1 MTQCGSEQRGGAVDL
16 KERDGF
22 PPLVVELW
30 GAAAL
35 FTRPEAKVE
44 RLSYP
49 VMTPSAAVGALEAIF
64 WKPEFTWQVIAI
76 EVLAPIRE
84 GRVRRNETTQVVT
97 RENALRGERVN
108 TADHRTQRAS
118 TILLDVR
125 YRVHAHIVLRDHAT
139 DPVAKYRDQF
149 RRRVE
154 RGACFSQPYFGTREF
169 PAAFGVSSG
178 AAAMPISRDLGV
190 MIHSIRHGR
199 DGRNP
204 QSSWFTARL
213 DRGVLHVPE
222 VGITAGDPT

>member
-1 MTQCGSEQRGGAVDL
+1 MDL
-16 KERDGF
+16 RERDGF

-30 GAAAL
+30 GPAAL
-35 FTRPEAKVE
+35 FTRPDAKVE

-49 VMTPSAAVGALEAIF
+49 VMTPSAAVGVLEAIF
-64 WKPEFTWQVIAI
+64 WKPEFAWQVVAI

-84 GRVRRNETTQVVT
+84 GRVRRNETTQVVS
-97 RENALRGERVN
+97 REGALRGERVN

-125 YRVHAHIVLRDHAT
+125 YRVHAHVVLREHAT

-169 PAAFGVSSG
+169 PAAFGLPTE
-178 AAAMPISRDLGV
+178 ATPLPISRDLGV
-190 MIHSIRHGR
+190 MLHSITHGKDGR
-199 DGRNP
+199 DP

-213 DRGVLHVPE
+213 DGGVLHVPE
-222 VGITAGDPT
+222 QGIRAGGAA

>member
-1 MTQCGSEQRGGAVDL
+1 MDL
-16 KERDGF
+16 RERDGF

-30 GAAAL
+30 GPAAL
-35 FTRPEAKVE
+35 FTRPDAKVE

-49 VMTPSAAVGALEAIF
+49 VMTPSAAVGVLEAIF
-64 WKPEFTWQVIAI
+64 WKPEFAWQVVAI

-84 GRVRRNETTQVVT
+84 GRVRRNETTQLVS
-97 RENALRGERVN
+97 REGALRGERVN

-118 TILLDVR
+118 TILLNVH
-125 YRVHAHIVLRDHAT
+125 YRIHAHVVLREHAS

-169 PAAFGVSSG
+169 PAAFGPPSE
-178 AAAMPISRDLGV
+178 AAPVPLSRDLGV
-190 MIHSIRHGR
+190 MLHSIAHGENGR
-199 DGRNP
+199 DP

-213 DRGVLHVPE
+213 DTGVLHVPE
-222 VGITAGDPT
+222 LGIRVGGTA

>member
-1 MTQCGSEQRGGAVDL
+1 MDL
-16 KERDGF
+16 RERDGY

-30 GAAAL
+30 GPAAL
-35 FTRPEAKVE
+35 FTRPDAKVE

-49 VMTPSAAVGALEAIF
+49 VMTPSAAVGVLEAIF
-64 WKPEFTWQVIAI
+64 WKPEYQWQVVAV

-84 GRVRRNETTQVVT
+84 GRVRRNETTQVVS
-97 RENALRGERVN
+97 RESALRGQRVN

-125 YRVHAHIVLRDHAT
+125 YRAHAHVVLREHAT
-139 DPVAKYRDQF
+139 EPVAKYRDQF

-169 PAAFGVSSG
+169 PASFGVPSE
-178 AAAMPISRDLGV
+178 AAPLPISRDLGV
-190 MIHSIRHGR
+190 MLHSITHGKDGR
-199 DGRNP
+199 DP

-213 DRGVLHVPE
+213 DSGVLHVPE
-222 VGITAGDPT
+222 LGISVGGTP

>member
-1 MTQCGSEQRGGAVDL
+1 MDL
-16 KERDGF
+16 RERDGF

-30 GAAAL
+30 GPVAL
-35 FTRPEAKVE
+35 FTRPDAKVE

-49 VMTPSAAVGALEAIF
+49 VMTPGAAVGVLEAIF
-64 WKPEFTWQVIAI
+64 WKPEFTWQVVAI

-97 RENALRGERVN
+97 RDGALRGERVN

-118 TILLDVR
+118 TILINVR
-125 YRVHAHIVLRDHAT
+125 YRVHAHVVLREHAT

-169 PAAFGVSSG
+169 PAAFGLPSQATPV
-178 AAAMPISRDLGV
+178 PLSRDLGV
-190 MIHSIRHGR
+190 MLHSITHGK

-204 QSSWFTARL
+204 LSSWFTARL
-213 DRGVLHVPE
+213 DHGVLHVPE
-222 VGITAGDPT
+222 RGITVGGTP